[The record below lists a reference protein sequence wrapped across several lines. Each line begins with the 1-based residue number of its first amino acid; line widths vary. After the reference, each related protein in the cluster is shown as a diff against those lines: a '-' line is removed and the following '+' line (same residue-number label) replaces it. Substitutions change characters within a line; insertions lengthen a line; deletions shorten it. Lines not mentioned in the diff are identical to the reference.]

1 MKRDEVISILQGRR
15 EELYRR
21 YKVACVSLFGS
32 TARDE
37 ARPDS
42 DVDILVDVPAPPTFE
57 QYMGL
62 KLELEDLL
70 DQRVDLVTRRG
81 LRERIRPYIEK
92 EAVRVP

>member
-1 MKRDEVISILQGRR
+1 MRRDEVISILQYRR
-15 EELYRR
+15 EELSSR
-21 YKVACVSLFGS
+21 YQVTSVSLFGS

-37 ARPDS
+37 AGPDS
-42 DVDILVDVPAPPTFE
+42 DVDILVDFPAPPTFD

-70 DQRVDLVTRRG
+70 GQRVDLVTRRG